1 MNTVSRFITIE
12 RLEAPAVRSEGRVV
26 TPVAR
31 RATLTL
37 RFFAFSRIRPVAL
50 TVVERGQTRRVAIR
64 DWTRGVQVMVLTLSL
79 VGCFLVRQLAR
90 NRRVAHHE
98 RRG

>member
-1 MNTVSRFITIE
+1 MTRFIAIE
-12 RLEAPAVRSEGRVV
+12 RLEAPTVQSEGRVV

-37 RFFAFSRIRPVAL
+37 PFFAFSRIRPVAL
-50 TVVERGQTRRVAIR
+50 TVVERGQTKRVAIR
-64 DWTRGVQVMVLTLSL
+64 DWTRGAQVMILPLSL
-79 VGCFLVRQLAR
+79 VGFFLIRQFAR
-90 NRRVAHHE
+90 NRRAAHNE

>member
-1 MNTVSRFITIE
+1 MTRLIAIE
-12 RLEAPAVRSEGRVV
+12 RLEAAAVQSAGRVV

-37 RFFAFSRIRPVAL
+37 PFFAFSRIRPVAL

-64 DWTRGVQVMVLTLSL
+64 DWTHGIQVMVLTLSL
-79 VGCFLVRQLAR
+79 VGCFLIRQLAR
-90 NRRVAHHE
+90 NRRAAHHE

>member
-1 MNTVSRFITIE
+1 MTRFVAIE
-12 RLEAPAVRSEGRVV
+12 KLEAPAVQSEGRVV
-26 TPVAR
+26 TPVVR

-37 RFFAFSRIRPVAL
+37 PFFAFSRIRPVAL

-90 NRRVAHHE
+90 NQRAALHE